1 MSNILKNNAY
11 QILGLDLT
19 ASEKDILK
27 RSKEILNRLKIDDIP
42 EYDSDIELFDNFRNE
57 ESVKEAIQKL
67 QSAKKQIIEFFF
79 WFYISD
85 DIDKKALKYIK
96 DKDFQ
101 SAIEIWGK
109 DYKED
114 TVNSFNH
121 KKNLALFLTYLISI
135 EDNEDCVEKSIS
147 LWKSIFDS
155 EKYWSSFK
163 KVYSLYNE
171 QSLDDTKLTKFKTE
185 AIGYLGDIYTEFYEK
200 YKNNIYIEKFE
211 ETFSSKSNK
220 IQDKILDPAFEKINN
235 AIERLEKMKVSSDGI
250 LDDEES
256 KEIKKLIK
264 IIQTELNNLVDVGLY
279 EDSQTILM
287 RDRAAEGLRTI
298 MLDVHNN
305 LDNVELAKKILE
317 ISLKFCGT
325 ESEKVKLNQ
334 DLNQINKNIEDRKE
348 TRISFEIPGFFS
360 SSDIVFTDYQ
370 IEYQGKS
377 LLYKDATSISWSST
391 RHSTNGIPTS
401 QSYSFVVA
409 SDNDSINVSFSAAFR
424 GGEKHNELFAKLVGI
439 SNNVIEPIVRK
450 KLVSKIFDKKETVDI
465 GSLHIND
472 RGYYRNKFFGGV
484 VEILWEDVAY
494 IPDLNRG
501 EATVYEKNKKG
512 EASTFLSIP
521 MSTHNAVLIP
531 ELIRECLI
539 AKKYNGR

>member
-1 MSNILKNNAY
+1 MSNILKSNAY

-19 ASEKDILK
+19 ANEKDILK

-57 ESVKEAIQKL
+57 NSIKEAIQKL
-67 QSAKKQIIEFFF
+67 QSPKKQIIEFFF

-85 DIDKKALKYIK
+85 DTDKKALKYIK
-96 DKDFQ
+96 NKDYQ

-114 TVNSFNH
+114 TVSSLNH
-121 KKNLALFLTYLISI
+121 KKNLALFLVYLLSI
-135 EDNEDCVEKSIS
+135 EDNKDCVEKSIL

-163 KVYSLYNE
+163 KVFSLYNE
-171 QSLDDTKLTKFKTE
+171 QSLDDTKLAKFKTD
-185 AIGYLGDIYTEFYEK
+185 AVGYLGDIYTEFYEK

-211 ETFSSKSNK
+211 ETFSTKSNK

-235 AIERLEKMKVSSDGI
+235 AVEKLEKMKVSSDGV

-264 IIQTELNNLVDVGLY
+264 TIQVELNNLVDVGLY

-287 RDRAAEGLRTI
+287 RDRAAESLRTI
-298 MLDVHNN
+298 MLDIHNN
-305 LDNVELAKKILE
+305 LNDIELAKKILE
-317 ISLKFCGT
+317 VSLKFCGT

-334 DLNQINKNIEDRKE
+334 DLNQINKNIEDKEE
-348 TRISFEIPGFFS
+348 TRISLEIPGFFS
-360 SSDIVFTDYQ
+360 SSDIVFTDYL

-377 LLYKDATSISWSST
+377 ILYKDATIVSWSSAK
-391 RHSTNGIPTS
+391 HSTNGIPTS

-409 SDNDSINVSFSAAFR
+409 SDTESINVSFSAAFR
-424 GGEKHNELFAKLVGI
+424 GGEKHNEVFGRLVGI
-439 SNNVIEPIVRK
+439 SNNIIEPIVTK
-450 KLVSKIFDKKETVDI
+450 KLVSEIFDKKQTINI
-465 GSLHIND
+465 GSLYLNEK
-472 RGYYRNKFFGGV
+472 GYYRNKFFGGI

-501 EATVYEKNKKG
+501 EATVYEKNNKG

-539 AKKYNGR
+539 AKKYNGK

>member
-1 MSNILKNNAY
+1 MSNILKSNAY

-57 ESVKEAIQKL
+57 DSIKEAIQKL
-67 QSAKKQIIEFFF
+67 QSPKKQIVEFFF

-85 DIDKKALKYIK
+85 DTDKKALKYIK
-96 DKDFQ
+96 NKDYQ

-114 TVNSFNH
+114 TVSSLNH
-121 KKNLALFLTYLISI
+121 KKNLALFLVYLLSI
-135 EDNEDCVEKSIS
+135 EDNKDCVEKSIL

-163 KVYSLYNE
+163 KVFSLYNE
-171 QSLDDTKLTKFKTE
+171 QSLDDTKLAKFKKD
-185 AIGYLGDIYTEFYEK
+185 AVGYLGDIYTEFYEK

-211 ETFSSKSNK
+211 ETFSTKSNK

-235 AIERLEKMKVSSDGI
+235 AVEKLEKMKVSSDGV

-256 KEIKKLIK
+256 EEIKKLIK
-264 IIQTELNNLVDVGLY
+264 TIQVELNNLVDVGLY

-287 RDRAAEGLRTI
+287 RDRAAESLRTI
-298 MLDVHNN
+298 MLDIHNN
-305 LDNVELAKKILE
+305 LNDIELAKKILE
-317 ISLKFCGT
+317 VSLKFCGT

-334 DLNQINKNIEDRKE
+334 DLNQINKNIEDKEE
-348 TRISFEIPGFFS
+348 TRISLEIPGFFS
-360 SSDIVFTDYQ
+360 SSDIVFTDYL

-377 LLYKDATSISWSST
+377 ISYKDATSVSWSST
-391 RHSTNGIPTS
+391 KHSTNGIPTS
-401 QSYSFVVA
+401 QSYSFIVT
-409 SDNDSINVSFSAAFR
+409 SDTESINVSFSAAFR
-424 GGEKHNELFAKLVGI
+424 GGEKHNEVFAKLVGI
-439 SNNVIEPIVRK
+439 SNNIIEPIVIK
-450 KLVSKIFDKKETVDI
+450 KLVSEIFDKKQTVNI
-465 GSLHIND
+465 GSLHINE
-472 RGYYRNKFFGGV
+472 RGYFRNKFFGGI

-501 EATVYEKNKKG
+501 EATVYEKNNKG

-539 AKKYNGR
+539 AKKYNGK

>member
-1 MSNILKNNAY
+1 MSNILKSNAY

-57 ESVKEAIQKL
+57 DSIKEAIQKL
-67 QSAKKQIIEFFF
+67 QSPKKQIVEFFF

-85 DIDKKALKYIK
+85 DTDKKALKYIK
-96 DKDFQ
+96 NKDYQ

-114 TVNSFNH
+114 TVSSLNH
-121 KKNLALFLTYLISI
+121 KKNLALFLVYLLSI
-135 EDNEDCVEKSIS
+135 EDNKDCVEKSIL

-163 KVYSLYNE
+163 KVFSLYNE
-171 QSLDDTKLTKFKTE
+171 QSLDDTKLAKFKTD
-185 AIGYLGDIYTEFYEK
+185 AVGYLGDIYTEFYEK

-211 ETFSSKSNK
+211 ETFSTKSNK

-235 AIERLEKMKVSSDGI
+235 AVEKLEKMKVSSDGV

-264 IIQTELNNLVDVGLY
+264 TIQVELNNLVDVGLY

-287 RDRAAEGLRTI
+287 RDRAAESLRTI
-298 MLDVHNN
+298 MLDIHNN
-305 LDNVELAKKILE
+305 LNDIELAKKILE
-317 ISLKFCGT
+317 VSLKFCGT
-325 ESEKVKLNQ
+325 ESERVKLNQ
-334 DLNQINKNIEDRKE
+334 DLNQINKNIEDKKE
-348 TRISFEIPGFFS
+348 TRISLEIPGFFS

-370 IEYQGKS
+370 IEYQGKTI
-377 LLYKDATSISWSST
+377 LYKDSTSVSWSST
-391 RHSTNGIPTS
+391 KNSTNGIPTS
-401 QSYSFVVA
+401 QSYSFIVA
-409 SDNDSINVSFSAAFR
+409 SDTESINVSFSAAFR
-424 GGEKHNELFAKLVGI
+424 GGEKHNEVFGRLVGI
-439 SNNVIEPIVRK
+439 SNNIIEPIVTK
-450 KLVSKIFDKKETVDI
+450 KLVSEIFDKKQTINI
-465 GSLHIND
+465 GSLYLNE
-472 RGYYRNKFFGGV
+472 RGYFKKKFFGGT

-501 EATVYEKNKKG
+501 EAIVYEKNNKG

-539 AKKYNGR
+539 AKKYNGK

>member
-1 MSNILKNNAY
+1 MSNTLKYNAY
-11 QILGLDLT
+11 QVLGLDLT
-19 ASEKDILK
+19 ANEKDILK
-27 RSKEILNRLKIDDIP
+27 RSKEILIRLKADEP
-42 EYDSDIELFDNFRNE
+42 KEYDFDIGLFDDFRNE
-57 ESVKEAIQKL
+57 DSVKEAVQKL
-67 QSAKKQIIEFFF
+67 QLPKKQIMEFFF

-85 DIDKKALKYIK
+85 DTDKKALKYIK
-96 DKDFQ
+96 DKDYQ

-121 KKNLALFLTYLISI
+121 KKNLALFLVYLLCI
-135 EDNEDCVEKSIS
+135 EDNEDCLEKSIL
-147 LWKSIFDS
+147 LWKSVFDS

-171 QSLDDTKLTKFKTE
+171 QSFDDIKLAKLKTN
-185 AIGYLGDIYTEFYEK
+185 AISYLGDIYTEFYEK
-200 YKNNIYIEKFE
+200 YKNNIYIEKYQE
-211 ETFSSKSNK
+211 AFSVNSNK
-220 IQDKILDPAFEKINN
+220 IQNKILDPAFEKINDVV
-235 AIERLEKMKVSSDGI
+235 EELEKMKVSDDGV

-287 RDRAAEGLRTI
+287 RDRAAIGLHTI
-298 MLDVHNN
+298 SIDIHNN
-305 LDNVELAKKILE
+305 LDNMDLAKKLLE
-317 ISLKFCGT
+317 VSLQICGT
-325 ESEKVKLNQ
+325 ESLKVRFNQ
-334 DLNQINKNIEDRKE
+334 ELNQIDKNIENNKE
-348 TRISFEIPGFFS
+348 TRISLEIPGFFS

-501 EATVYEKNKKG
+501 EATVYEKNNKG